1 MHLRQAWTVRL
12 PGYSHGALAH
22 AGNRLLTVVGGERLC
37 CYVADGT
44 LAWSRRVDASL
55 IAALPTARGSVYVE
69 ASTILRVD
77 IETGRVLAWRDVEPE
92 YPNISVDEDLLLFPA
107 EMPSR
112 LFALDL
118 ETLETRLEV
127 PTTGMGHPHHG
138 MICESDAD
146 GDIRLRDPATGPEA
160 WHWQLPTSVGEHSGH
175 FHAGDLYCRMS
186 GVERIA
192 IDVRTGRIEWREI
205 EGDPAMPS
213 PPSVHSFRKLVGT
226 TAYAGR
232 DGLSAYDVA
241 TGALKWRI
249 PLGSIVS
256 STFDG
261 TRAAVV
267 TEDRALHIVN
277 LAAGAVV
284 VRHELRRQISDVVL
298 AGSRVFVKSFTDDR
312 DAHELC
318 GFELIDDDEPR
329 TSR

>member
-1 MHLRQAWTVRL
+1 MHLRQDWSVRL
-12 PGYSHGALAH
+12 SGYSQGALAH
-22 AGNRLLTVVGGERLC
+22 AANRLLTVVGRERLF
-37 CYVADGT
+37 CYLADGT
-44 LAWSRRVDASL
+44 LAWSRPVDASL

-69 ASTILRVD
+69 APTILRVD

-127 PTTGMGHPHHG
+127 PTTGSGHPHHG

-146 GDIRLRDPATGPEA
+146 GDIRLRDPATGHEA
-160 WHWQLPTSVGEHSGH
+160 WHWQLPTTAGGYAGH
-175 FHAGDLYCRMS
+175 FHAGDLYCRLS

-213 PPSVHSFRKLVGT
+213 PPNVHAFRKLVGA

-249 PLGSIVS
+249 PLGTIVS
-256 STFDG
+256 SMFDG

-267 TEDRALHIVN
+267 TEDGALHVVD
-277 LAAGAVV
+277 LAAGVTVA
-284 VRHELRRQISDVVL
+284 RHTLGRRIGDVVM
-298 AGSRVFVKSFTDDR
+298 AGSRVFVKSFTDDQ
-312 DAHELC
+312 DAHELY
-318 GFELIDDDEPR
+318 GFELIEDDEPR